1 MVVDLLGVGDG
12 EARRGLVSSGQR
24 MKRWGVGRPQRGG
37 WRWRMM
43 VTTVTLGLV
52 SSARAANV
60 LSHGYAFTAGP
71 SGGRSQGRWCGHG
84 GVGEGSS
91 EGSSGGKFGLPFG
104 VKVN

>member
-1 MVVDLLGVGDG
+1 VDLLGRGDG
-12 EARRGLVSSGQR
+12 EERRVLVSSGR
-24 MKRWGVGRPQRGG
+24 GTKRRGAGRPQRGG
-37 WRWRMM
+37 WRWR
-43 VTTVTLGLV
+43 TTAAAVTLGLV
-52 SSARAANV
+52 SSAGAADV
-60 LSHGYAFTAGP
+60 LTHDYAFAAGP